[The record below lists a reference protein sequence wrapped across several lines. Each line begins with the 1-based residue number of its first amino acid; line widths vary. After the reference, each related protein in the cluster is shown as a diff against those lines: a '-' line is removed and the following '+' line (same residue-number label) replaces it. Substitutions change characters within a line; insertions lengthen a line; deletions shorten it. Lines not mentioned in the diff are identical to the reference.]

1 MTKTNITFNA
11 DYTVATVSKAFMKNA
26 HIYGTKEF
34 DELRKLMADLPEI
47 TVKVR
52 EIKKN
57 PDKESYKNLT
67 YDNMIAYMSELENK
81 DALLAEFDRQ
91 KRMAVIAKNPYR
103 FVLNWFKS
111 ACFES
116 EIEFIEYRR
125 SIALIASEDQ
135 ASVARA

>member
-11 DYTVATVSKAFMKNA
+11 DYTVATVSKSFMKKA

-34 DELRKLMADLPEI
+34 EELRKVLADFPEI
-47 TVKVR
+47 SIKER

-67 YDNMIAYMSELENK
+67 YDNMIAYMKELDNA
-81 DALLAEFDRQ
+81 DLLINEFNRQ

-111 ACFES
+111 ACFEN
-116 EIEFIEYRR
+116 EIEFVEFRR
-125 SIALIASEDQ
+125 SIALIENEDQ
-135 ASVARA
+135 ASVAVA